1 MAVQRYAPTVIK
13 VIDVLL
19 FFFLEKKLSQYR
31 LALSLINW
39 KTLVKIE

>member
-19 FFFLEKKLSQYR
+19 FFFLEKKSYLNTVYGLS
-31 LALSLINW
+31 SSSFID
-39 KTLVKIE
+39 